1 MKAAKGMKDRK
12 GNFSADHFVHIP
24 LIEPLNETAI
34 RVVFGSDISPET
46 NHGVRNLTDLLE
58 CRPLPGMIEVVPSF
72 AAVTIFYDPLKV
84 AEALPDHRS
93 RMVMQE
99 MVDCLQRLLLTD
111 NTERESRSRV
121 IEIPVLYGGEYGP
134 DLSFVA
140 QHAGMSEK
148 EVIAIHTEQEYPVYM
163 IGFAPGF
170 PYLGG
175 MNPAISAP
183 RLETPRVSVTAGTVG
198 IAGAQTGVYPVS
210 TPGGWRLIGRTPT
223 ALFQPN
229 QVPPSLLRAG
239 DRVRFRPIAT
249 DEYMRLAVHRADAV
263 HRFLT
268 DESCGMAKVEDK
280 QSDRTNLM
288 DGRPDRAGRVGED
301 NWNDGIASNETEETS
316 VPSVSV
322 LNPGLLTTL
331 QDLGRPG
338 YQQYG
343 VTAGGAMD
351 TYALR
356 AANMMAGNA
365 ESEAALE
372 ITLAGPKLRFE
383 RDTLIA
389 LTGADLAPSIG
400 GVPLPMWRPVRVR
413 AGAVLEFGPA
423 REGCRAYLALAG
435 GFAAPAALGSRGTDL
450 RAGLGG
456 LEGRALRAGDVLH
469 ARTSQSK
476 ARISERA
483 FGPLRSIAPGAD
495 FAAAPWHAAHGYVAG
510 RPDWGDLH
518 FPGSAQQVSRSK
530 ASPSADSAAD
540 VIVRFTRGTHFG
552 LFDAPSREALLNAAF
567 RIMPQSDRMGC
578 RLSGPALRL
587 EQPQELI
594 SEAVAP
600 GTVQVPPGGNPIV
613 LTADRQTTGG
623 YPRIAQIISA
633 DLRLIAQL
641 RPGQTL
647 TFAEVYLRE
656 AEHLYIEQERELLR
670 LRISMRLWRNG

>member
-1 MKAAKGMKDRK
+1 M
-12 GNFSADHFVHIP
+12 V
-24 LIEPLNETAI
+24 
-34 RVVFGSDISPET
+34 
-46 NHGVRNLTDLLE
+46 
-58 CRPLPGMIEVVPSF
+58 
-72 AAVTIFYDPLKV
+72 LK
-84 AEALPDHRS
+84 
-93 RMVMQE
+93 
-99 MVDCLQRLLLTD
+99 
-111 NTERESRSRV
+111 
-121 IEIPVLYGGEYGP
+121 
-134 DLSFVA
+134 
-140 QHAGMSEK
+140 
-148 EVIAIHTEQEYPVYM
+148 
-163 IGFAPGF
+163 
-170 PYLGG
+170 
-175 MNPAISAP
+175 
-183 RLETPRVSVTAGTVG
+183 
-198 IAGAQTGVYPVS
+198 
-210 TPGGWRLIGRTPT
+210 
-223 ALFQPN
+223 
-229 QVPPSLLRAG
+229 
-239 DRVRFRPIAT
+239 
-249 DEYMRLAVHRADAV
+249 
-263 HRFLT
+263 
-268 DESCGMAKVEDK
+268 
-280 QSDRTNLM
+280 
-288 DGRPDRAGRVGED
+288 
-301 NWNDGIASNETEETS
+301 
-316 VPSVSV
+316 
-322 LNPGLLTTL
+322 PGLLTTL

-343 VTAGGAMD
+343 ITAGGAMD
-351 TYALR
+351 AYALR
-356 AANMMAGNA
+356 AANLMAGNA

-372 ITLAGPKLRFE
+372 ITLAGPALRFE
-383 RDTLIA
+383 RETLIA
-389 LTGADLAPSIG
+389 LAGADFAPSIG

-435 GFAAPAALGSRGTDL
+435 GFAVPAALGSRGTDL

-476 ARISERA
+476 ARTSERA
-483 FGPLRSIAPGAD
+483 FGPLRSIAPSAD

-510 RPDWGDLH
+510 RPDWGDLN
-518 FPGSAQQVSRSK
+518 FSGSAQPERPK
-530 ASPSADSAAD
+530 ASPPADSDAD

-600 GTVQVPPGGNPIV
+600 GTVQVPPDGNPIV

-647 TFAEVYLRE
+647 TFAEVSLQE
-656 AEHLYIEQERELLR
+656 AQYLYIEQERELLR